1 MSSRI
6 YFGILPPESRCFKL
20 VSPCGKPDIFHKIKD
35 FGKRTVGWAYLPNRK
50 TSPLAPLLIQKRGLI
65 CHAELVS
72 ASKLVKYWQDFPHGK
87 ILNSLKITFFEK
99 RIFYAFRMTANM
111 MFASLLFPQTEI
123 SPFVDVQKIL
133 KLF

>member
-72 ASKLVKYWQDFPHGK
+72 ASKLVKYWQDFLRGK
-87 ILNSLKITFFEK
+87 ILNSLKIS
-99 RIFYAFRMTANM
+99 Y
-111 MFASLLFPQTEI
+111 
-123 SPFVDVQKIL
+123 QKIKMVFL
-133 KLF
+133 RFQDDSKHDVCIITISSN